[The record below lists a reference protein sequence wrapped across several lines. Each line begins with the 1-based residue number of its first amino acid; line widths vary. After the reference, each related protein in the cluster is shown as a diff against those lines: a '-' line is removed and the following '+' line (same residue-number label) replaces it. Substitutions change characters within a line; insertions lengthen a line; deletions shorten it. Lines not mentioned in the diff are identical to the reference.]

1 MTSLPDRQ
9 RIVTLVQDAQRDG
22 ARLAKACQVMGIN
35 VRTYYR
41 WVTEGQVMA

>member
-1 MTSLPDRQ
+1 M
-9 RIVTLVQDAQRDG
+9 TLVQAAQRDG

-41 WVTEGQVMA
+41 WVAKG